1 MLSAASAMAFADGVL
16 SEASLV
22 SIQFWVRL

>member
-1 MLSAASAMAFADGVL
+1 MLTAASARAFADGVL
-16 SEASLV
+16 SEARLM